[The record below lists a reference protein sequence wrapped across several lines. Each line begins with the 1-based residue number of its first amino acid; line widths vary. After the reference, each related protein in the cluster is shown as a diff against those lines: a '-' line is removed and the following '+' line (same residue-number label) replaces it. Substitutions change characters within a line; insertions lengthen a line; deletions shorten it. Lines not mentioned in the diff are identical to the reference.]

1 MYNSVFFVYL
11 LFSFLFFFPSI
22 RRHTS
27 CALVTGVQTC
37 ALPISFGRMIEAN
50 EKHRTNHPAF
60 VFGDAVL
67 THGEFAKRARMLSS
81 ALYRV
86 GCRKQDRVAH
96 LTQNR
101 IEQCEIYGA
110 GELAGFI
117 SAGINFRLTAEEIA
131 FQIIDCAARVFF
143 FEERYL
149 ATVDAV
155 RTRLVSVVQFV
166 CIGTAPAWAGDDRQ
180 SVG

>member
-1 MYNSVFFVYL
+1 
-11 LFSFLFFFPSI
+11 
-22 RRHTS
+22 
-27 CALVTGVQTC
+27 
-37 ALPISFGRMIEAN
+37 MIEAN

-67 THGEFAKRARMLSS
+67 THGEFAKRARTLSS

-117 SAGINFRLTAEEIA
+117 RSEEHTSELQSLMRISYA
-131 FQIIDCAARVFF
+131 VFCF
-143 FEERYL
+143 KKKQTNKSNEY
-149 ATVDAV
+149 
-155 RTRLVSVVQFV
+155 
-166 CIGTAPAWAGDDRQ
+166 
-180 SVG
+180 

>member
-1 MYNSVFFVYL
+1 M
-11 LFSFLFFFPSI
+11 
-22 RRHTS
+22 R
-27 CALVTGVQTC
+27 
-37 ALPISFGRMIEAN
+37 ISDWSSD
-50 EKHRTNHPAF
+50 
-60 VFGDAVL
+60 VCSSDL
-67 THGEFAKRARMLSS
+67 GEFAKRARMLSS

-166 CIGTAPAWAGDDRQ
+166 CIGAAPDWAVDYATFLASGDTAGAPFSAIDSEIGGASCRER
-180 SVG
+180 VYRYV

>member
-1 MYNSVFFVYL
+1 
-11 LFSFLFFFPSI
+11 
-22 RRHTS
+22 
-27 CALVTGVQTC
+27 
-37 ALPISFGRMIEAN
+37 MIEAN

-67 THGEFAKRARMLSS
+67 THGEFAKRARTLSS

-131 FQIIDCAARVFF
+131 FQIIDCAADRKS
-143 FEERYL
+143 
-149 ATVDAV
+149 
-155 RTRLVSVVQFV
+155 TRLKS
-166 CIGTAPAWAGDDRQ
+166 
-180 SVG
+180 SH